1 MTKKRAESN
10 FKPKKVSKLTAE
22 VFKRADVGVDID
34 KLFPKQ
40 TWEDVDNLYNAIA
53 QAIISIGEQV
63 NQCVRTI
70 TEADISSKE
79 IVVTINGITN
89 DINSFTDDLVKI
101 KQRHEGKS
109 GFIENENDHAL
120 SVSVYTDYVTLQE
133 RVTGLTFSNM
143 LTVTEYFNEAIKV
156 IKARDASEI
165 TDVELKEVKQ
175 DV

>member
-1 MTKKRAESN
+1 MTKKQAEPT

-22 VFKRADVGVDID
+22 MFKRADVGVDID

-70 TEADISSKE
+70 NEADISSKE

-89 DINSFTDDLVKI
+89 DINSFTNDLIKI
-101 KQRHEGKS
+101 KKRHEGKS
-109 GFIENENDHAL
+109 GDIENENDHAL

-143 LTVTEYFNEAIKV
+143 LTVTEYFNEAAEV
-156 IKARDASEI
+156 IKARDANEI

-175 DV
+175 DA